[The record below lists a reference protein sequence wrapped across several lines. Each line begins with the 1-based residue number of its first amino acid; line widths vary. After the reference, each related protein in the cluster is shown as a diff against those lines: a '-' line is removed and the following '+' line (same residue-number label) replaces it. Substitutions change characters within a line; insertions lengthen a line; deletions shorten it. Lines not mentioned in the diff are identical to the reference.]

1 MQTAFVPLEHT
12 SPATRDLFSVPRSF
26 DHLSST
32 CRQLFCVRTAVRCE
46 RLHED
51 LPEKH
56 CGFLGLQ
63 KCPGVQN
70 HEAFDHL
77 HRREQ
82 DAEAFYKKMRSQ
94 NACFMNNEAAFT
106 APPAATEEP
115 CRPPNHATHSEGGRA
130 PALPATALSA
140 QVCHFLQKVYTGRRR
155 FGPQHFL
162 CGFLSSSADM

>member
-32 CRQLFCVRTAVRCE
+32 CRQLFCVKACEDTAVRCE

-56 CGFLGLQ
+56 CHFLGLQ

-82 DAEAFYKKMRSQ
+82 DAEAFYKKRRSQ
-94 NACFMNNEAAFT
+94 NACFIKKEQAFL
-106 APPAATEEP
+106 APPARPERP
-115 CRPPNHATHSEGGRA
+115 CRPPYYYAIRSGSGREST
-130 PALPATALSA
+130 LPSTA
-140 QVCHFLQKVYTGRRR
+140 
-155 FGPQHFL
+155 
-162 CGFLSSSADM
+162 SSAHACHLL